1 MYKNQL
7 FLIPLFIL
15 AINLIEKSSGFVL
28 SHTHY
33 DIKNKY
39 LLNKYSDS
47 KLFAPNKKNIF
58 KNYAKTFM
66 NLHEDDY
73 KNINSNSSDE
83 YIHISESLGGS
94 VLTQNHSYYL
104 NFYNEDVNS
113 SSEISK
119 DQRFKENETS
129 TTNSTEN
136 SSLNTTNSSSD
147 EITDYS
153 FNISDFA
160 QDVLDKWEVE
170 NNTNS
175 SNLTNHNSQ
184 ESIKNEEYFLKTYD
198 ESYLNETLNETSIE
212 ECNETENQIKQDG
225 FLKKEDFQKYD
236 ELFKDNE
243 SLAANET
250 INMEYNNIKND
261 TEMEKQ
267 LKTKIN
273 INY

>member
-73 KNINSNSSDE
+73 KNINSTSSDE
-83 YIHISESLGGS
+83 YIHISESLG
-94 VLTQNHSYYL
+94 
-104 NFYNEDVNS
+104 D
-113 SSEISK
+113 
-119 DQRFKENETS
+119 
-129 TTNSTEN
+129 
-136 SSLNTTNSSSD
+136 
-147 EITDYS
+147 
-153 FNISDFA
+153 
-160 QDVLDKWEVE
+160 
-170 NNTNS
+170 
-175 SNLTNHNSQ
+175 HNSQ

-236 ELFKDNE
+236 ELFKNNE